1 MKGADI
7 CLSLFLFGLLSCQN
21 SNQLVDGFITI
32 DVTVNYPEKELI
44 LQDFMDVEYVPLETT
59 DSFVCQGLVLDVS
72 RNYILIRNRNSDGNL
87 YLFDRTG
94 KGVRVINR
102 KGQGGEEYTF
112 ASSAVL
118 DEENGEMFINNMAAQ
133 KILVYDLSGNFKRS
147 LPYKDYRFFTMYN
160 FDQNNLICH
169 DSFDNDK
176 VPEFQS
182 RQSFMLISKQDGSV
196 TREIQIP
203 FKEKKTI
210 VMRVPIEGKKGMSY
224 AFMPNTVYPIVPY
237 LDSFVLDD
245 ISADTMYQYTS
256 DHVKIP
262 LIVRTPPVHTMLPE
276 TFLLPSLLTERYYF
290 LEAITKEKGFPS
302 SSLVYDRQENEIF
315 KYKVYNSDYTND
327 KEADMKSKPVN
338 REIPSCQIIEAWEL
352 VQDYKNGNLQGHL
365 QEIAATL
372 EEEDNPVIMLI
383 KHSGNK
389 K

>member
-1 MKGADI
+1 MKKTEVWLLIMAI
-7 CLSLFLFGLLSCQN
+7 LSMLIGCKKG
-21 SNQLVDGFITI
+21 NQQHSQLI
-32 DVTVNYPEKELI
+32 TVNVTENYPVKELI
-44 LQDFMDVEYVPLETT
+44 LQDFMEVEYVPLETT
-59 DSFVCQGLVLDVS
+59 DSFVCQGSVLDVS
-72 RNYILIRNRNSDGNL
+72 RNYILVRNRNSDGNL

-112 ASSAVL
+112 VSSAVL

-160 FDQNNLICH
+160 FDRDNLICH

-182 RQSFMLISKQDGSV
+182 RQSFMIISKQDGNV
-196 TREIQIP
+196 TKEIQIP

-210 VMRVPIEGKKGMSY
+210 VMRVPIEGKKGMNY

-237 LDSFVLDD
+237 LDGFVLDD

-256 DHVKIP
+256 DHVQIP
-262 LIVRTPPVHTMLPE
+262 LIVRTPPVHTMIPE
-276 TFLLPSLLTERYYF
+276 TFLLPILLTDRYYF
-290 LEAITKEKGFPS
+290 MEAITKEKEFPS
-302 SSLVYDRQENEIF
+302 SSLVYDKQENTLF
-315 KYKVYNSDYTND
+315 RYKVYNSDYTNK
-327 KEADMKSKPVN
+327 KEAFLLNKPLKGD
-338 REIPSCQIIEAWEL
+338 IPSWQYLEAWEL

-365 QEIAATL
+365 REIAATL
-372 EEEDNPVIMLI
+372 DEEENPVIMLI
-383 KHSGNK
+383 KRK
-389 K
+389 R